1 MKRKVSDEEYYT
13 MTVAERLYNRR
24 REIGMNQQ
32 ELADAI
38 QRHVSSI
45 GKFERAESTP
55 SFVQVALMA
64 DKLGCTLDW
73 LAGNKNGRKKNDEPE
88 DPFAGLPL
96 LHRKVM
102 HEFTA
107 LSDKNQREVLR
118 YVRYLA
124 YKAEQRRIEKEN
136 GKEVDSDESENE

>member
-1 MKRKVSDEEYYT
+1 MKKKISDEERYT
-13 MTVAERLYNRR
+13 MNLAERLYNRR

-38 QRHVSSI
+38 HRHVSSI
-45 GKFERAESTP
+45 GKIERAESAP
-55 SFVQVALMA
+55 SFVQVAVIA

-73 LAGNKNGRKKNDEPE
+73 LAGNKSSRKKEDGPE

-96 LHRKVM
+96 LHRKIM

-124 YKAEQRRIEKEN
+124 YKAEQRRIEREN
-136 GKEVDSDESENE
+136 GKEVDSDENENE